1 MNSGF
6 SAAEVKNARRQKSI
20 TLVELAEQMGVG
32 QGYLV
37 RLEKG
42 EIAAIPEQ
50 IELIRSIIDGW
61 PEDDEKLYHQY
72 RHPL

>member
-1 MNSGF
+1 
-6 SAAEVKNARRQKSI
+6 
-20 TLVELAEQMGVG
+20 MGVS

-50 IELIRSIIDGW
+50 IELIKSIIDEW
-61 PEDDEKLYHQY
+61 PEDDEQLYHQY
-72 RHPL
+72 RHPF

>member
-1 MNSGF
+1 MSGGF
-6 SAAEVKNARRQKSI
+6 SATEMKNARKQKRI
-20 TLVELAEQMGVG
+20 TLVELADVMGVS

-50 IELIRSIIDGW
+50 IELIKSIIDEW
-61 PEDDEKLYHQY
+61 PEDDEQLYHQY
-72 RHPL
+72 RHPF